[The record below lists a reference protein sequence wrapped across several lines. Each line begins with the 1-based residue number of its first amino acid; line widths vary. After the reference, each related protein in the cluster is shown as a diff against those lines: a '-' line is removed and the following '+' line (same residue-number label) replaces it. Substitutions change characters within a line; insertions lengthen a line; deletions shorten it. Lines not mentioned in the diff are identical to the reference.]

1 MLEQV
6 TGVEVNTSIGEV
18 LEEVLVSLE
27 LLLEQ
32 FGRFLDSI
40 WSEPLVIV
48 AVRVVRLF
56 VHIEVDA
63 RILEL
68 LLLELFD

>member
-1 MLEQV
+1 M
-6 TGVEVNTSIGEV
+6 GEV

-48 AVRVVRLF
+48 AVRVGRLF
-56 VHIEVDA
+56 VHVEVYA
-63 RILEL
+63 RILDL
-68 LLLELFD
+68 LLLEPLD